1 MVPVLKHDGSVLGS
15 VRLCGDYKL
24 TVNQEALMDTY
35 PLPRIEDPFALLAGG
50 TVFSKLDLAHAYLQ
64 IPLDE
69 ESKKLVTVNTH
80 KGLFQYTCLLFGV
93 SSAPSIFQRMM
104 DNILQG
110 IESVCAYIDDMSVS
124 GKTPEDLAK
133 LEAVFAGLKEAGLAL
148 QLRSSST
155 PLTAT

>member
-1 MVPVLKHDGSVLGS
+1 MVPVLKHDGSV
-15 VRLCGDYKL
+15 RLCDDYKL
-24 TVNQEALMDTY
+24 TINQEALMDTY
-35 PLPRIEDPFALLAGG
+35 PLPRIEDLFALLAGG

-80 KGLFQYTCLLFGV
+80 KGLFQYTRLPFGG

-110 IESVCAYIDDMSVS
+110 IEGVCAYIDDILVS
-124 GKTPEDLAK
+124 GKIIWRSWK
-133 LEAVFAGLKEAGLAL
+133 LFLLAL
-148 QLRSSST
+148 RKQGYASNVRN
-155 PLTAT
+155 ATSC